1 MPSVSRASTL
11 FRSGYPGTFL
21 AIALAGWALLSRP
34 DAPGGVG
41 MSATI
46 LLGTLAF
53 LAGTRLARWRG
64 EAPGIAVAAV
74 VAALMVLALP
84 ESLTSDAGAGPLGY
98 ANANGALLAAAVAGL
113 VHAGWHVR
121 REVRPAL
128 LVAAMI
134 CTVAA
139 AAIGSQ
145 AGTMSCVLLLLV
157 GNVLGYGRRPAWQVL
172 SGAVLVAGLLTVTT
186 LGLLHGSKVEVEG
199 DLVEETVST
208 TRTALW
214 SESLEMAA
222 DQPLRGVGAGDFAE
236 HSEIARE
243 DPDLA
248 WAHSEPLQIAAELGW
263 VGFGL
268 LVLLVAWMLGT
279 LGRGAALMAVL
290 ALQPMIDYTLHFP
303 AVVVA
308 GAVVLGGIQHQGLP
322 RIDRGARSGR
332 ISPAA

>member
-1 MPSVSRASTL
+1 MPSVPRASAL
-11 FRSGYPGTFL
+11 FRSAYPGAFL
-21 AIALAGWALLSRP
+21 AIALAAWALLSRP
-34 DAPGGVG
+34 DAPGGVD

-46 LLGTLAF
+46 LLGALAF
-53 LAGTRLARWRG
+53 LVGTWLARWRG

-121 REVRPAL
+121 REVRPVL
-128 LVAAMI
+128 LVAAMS
-134 CTVAA
+134 CTVVA

-145 AGTMSCVLLLLV
+145 AATLSCVLLLVV
-157 GNVLGYGRRPAWQVL
+157 GNVVGYGRRAAWQVL

-186 LGLLHGSKVEVEG
+186 LGLLHGSRVEG
-199 DLVEETVST
+199 ELVEETVST

-222 DQPLRGVGAGDFAE
+222 DQPLRGVGAGDFAG

-248 WAHSEPLQIAAELGW
+248 WAHSEPLQVAAELGW
-263 VGFGL
+263 VGFSL
-268 LVLLVAWMLGT
+268 MALLVAWMFAT
-279 LGRGAALMAVL
+279 LGRGAPLLAAL
-290 ALQPMIDYTLHFP
+290 ALQPLIDYTLHFP
-303 AVVVA
+303 AVVAA
-308 GAVVLGGIQHQGLP
+308 GAVVLGGLRQRTLV
-322 RIDRGARSGR
+322 RARRAANGTSGTG
-332 ISPAA
+332 PT